1 MAKTITYCDFEQHLL
16 VFVLINTT
24 QNRNEITF
32 APTRLCTHV
41 SLHIVIIF
49 FTYNTTQNTEQTGTE
64 EAVGVFNGQRKK
76 LPTIYHRSN
85 TTLNQ

>member
-24 QNRNEITF
+24 QNRNEMTF
-32 APTRLCTHV
+32 APARLCTHV

-64 EAVGVFNGQRKK
+64 DAGVFSMVKEKK
-76 LPTIYHRSN
+76 TANSLP
-85 TTLNQ
+85 QE